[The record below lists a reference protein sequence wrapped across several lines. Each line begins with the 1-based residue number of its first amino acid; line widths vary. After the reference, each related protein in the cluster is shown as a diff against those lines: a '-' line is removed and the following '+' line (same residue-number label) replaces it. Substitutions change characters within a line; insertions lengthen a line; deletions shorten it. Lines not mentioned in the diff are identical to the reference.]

1 MTNVHDWDI
10 MEVIVMQLLLKRNFC
25 LLPPL
30 WAILITTSIHN
41 SIIWVSGRK
50 HHKRIRITVKMTWIE
65 NALKSLSL
73 SYPKTYLMVNL
84 APFLISSIV
93 LLLVSGNQNI
103 LLQSFL
109 FNIMKMIIPLIMGL
123 MFASFNVQIA
133 YKLRQII

>member
-10 MEVIVMQLLLKRNFC
+10 MAVIVMQLLLKRNFC

-65 NALKSLSL
+65 NALKSLSVL
-73 SYPKTYLMVNL
+73 PKDVFDGKFGTIFNILHCFIISLWQSKYTVTE
-84 APFLISSIV
+84 FLIQHYE
-93 LLLVSGNQNI
+93 NDN
-103 LLQSFL
+103 
-109 FNIMKMIIPLIMGL
+109 PLDNGIDVCFFQCPNSL
-123 MFASFNVQIA
+123 
-133 YKLRQII
+133 